1 MVSPVPNKIIKQVPK
16 TGIMVRKLGCE
27 YLSKNNK
34 SRPRIVAGFAAETD
48 NLTKNSLIKIKN
60 KHCDFIFANDVSKNN
75 IGFNSDY
82 NKVTMIDKKGN
93 IKHFP
98 KNKKSF
104 IANKVAQILLDKL
117 LDDRNFN

>member
-1 MVSPVPNKIIKQVPK
+1 MIKYFSDIFTAVSTIAGGMFITLTHLVKAKK
-16 TGIMVRKLGCE
+16 GIATLQYPEERWP
-27 YLSKNNK
+27 
-34 SRPRIVAGFAAETD
+34 RPER
-48 NLTKNSLIKIKN
+48 
-60 KHCDFIFANDVSKNN
+60 N

-104 IANKVAQILLDKL
+104 IANKIAQILLNKL
-117 LDDRNFN
+117 LDDRSFN

>member
-1 MVSPVPNKIIKQVPK
+1 
-16 TGIMVRKLGCE
+16 
-27 YLSKNNK
+27 
-34 SRPRIVAGFAAETD
+34 
-48 NLTKNSLIKIKN
+48 
-60 KHCDFIFANDVSKNN
+60 
-75 IGFNSDY
+75 
-82 NKVTMIDKKGN
+82 MIDKKGN

>member
-1 MVSPVPNKIIKQVPK
+1 MKKNEIESNSIILKK
-16 TGIMVRKLGCE
+16 NSDILE

-48 NLTKNSLIKIKN
+48 NLTRNSLNKIRN
-60 KHCDFIFANDVSKNN
+60 KHCDFIFANDVSKKD

-82 NKVTMIDKKGN
+82 NRVSMIDKKGN
-93 IKHFP
+93 IKHLP

-104 IANKVAQILLDKL
+104 IANKIAQILLDKL
-117 LDDRNFN
+117 LNDRNFN